1 MIHMHAKSK
10 TRIKKKI
17 LAKPLPKIGPKSD
30 RKSAGKKK
38 SGKIYEKY
46 PSLPCILRLKFVM
59 ILDVFCSAR
68 TALAV
73 VLVRIHLGLSLA
85 RAWPAASL
93 T

>member
-1 MIHMHAKSK
+1 M
-10 TRIKKKI
+10 KKKN
-17 LAKPLPKIGPKSD
+17 LAKPLPKPAL
-30 RKSAGKKK
+30 KSAQNRTENPPEKIGKNLR
-38 SGKIYEKY
+38 KIYEKY

>member
-10 TRIKKKI
+10 TRIKKEI

-30 RKSAGKKK
+30 RKSAGKNLR
-38 SGKIYEKY
+38 KIYEKY